1 MACAIQLKRMGMDPL
16 VIEKNQ
22 PGGMLP
28 NANLIENY
36 PGFPGG
42 INGPQL
48 AGRMIDQFN
57 AFNIEVIKD
66 EIHQVSYDK
75 GVFTVKSKKEEYN
88 CTRLVI
94 ATGTNYLVPAYC
106 PVILIEKGSIHFD
119 IMGLR
124 QVTGKTIGIIGA
136 GDAAFDYSLTL
147 VENGNDVFIF
157 NRGNCIKALKVLT
170 EKVFINNRIKYLENY
185 SLKSLELIDYKT
197 LSAIFNSASGISS
210 YSLDYLIF
218 ATGRIP
224 GDSFLRESLKGKLP
238 GLVNEHRLFLA
249 GDVINGNCR
258 QVSVAVGDG
267 VKAAMEIFRNESNQ

>member
-1 MACAIQLKRMGMDPL
+1 MACAIQLKRMGLDPL
-16 VIEKNQ
+16 VIEKSQ
-22 PGGMLP
+22 LGGMLP

-42 INGPQL
+42 ITGPQL

-66 EIHQVSYDK
+66 EIHQVRNEK
-75 GVFTVKSKKEEYN
+75 GIFTLNSKKEEYN

-106 PVILIEKGSIHFD
+106 PEELIEKGFIHFD

-147 VENGNDVFIF
+147 AENGNDVFIF
-157 NRGNCIKALKVLT
+157 NRGNFIKALKVLT
-170 EKVFINNRIKYLENY
+170 GKVFINNRINYKENI
-185 SLKSLELIDYKT
+185 SLSSLELIDYKS
-197 LSAIFNSASGISS
+197 LSAIFNSASGISN

-224 GDSFLRESLKGKLP
+224 GDSFFRESLKGMLP